1 MEKSIQEMENIAR
14 AHGRGEIVVTSN
26 NEAEND
32 GQTLYV
38 YEYINIVGGRR
49 FGKPTQAEFG
59 IFQTKMGEV
68 FSRRNHFNTPNPIVY
83 VREL

>member
-1 MEKSIQEMENIAR
+1 MEKNIQEMESIAR
-14 AHGRGEIVVTSN
+14 QHGRGEIVVTSN

-38 YEYINIVGGRR
+38 YEYVNVVSGKR

-59 IFQTKMGEV
+59 VFQTKTGEV
-68 FSRRNHFNTPNPIVY
+68 FSRRNHFRTPNPVVC